1 MPVLWW
7 CPSSFTPRRPP
18 LSTPTAPSLPSP
30 HRVLLLSSTAG
41 VYTHPPDHPDARLLP
56 SLTVSGGSDEYDGS
70 MGGGAVATTDVAA
83 HDVTGG
89 MGAKVAA
96 AAAAVRARR
105 GSLRVL
111 FSSISAVWG
120 GGTGGQRALAR
131 CLPGWRR
138 TGGGGGGVTPGGGT
152 AAAWK
157 ARGWCLWGKK
167 GRTPSRSEPCGAI
180 VSCSKAVPTAH
191 ADGAGLLMDGD
202 LQQVHLAN
210 ERRSSPDAW
219 NGLVCFQQ
227 PNGKRPRVPA
237 WPKHGTCACSAVTRN
252 THQGDLTT

>member
-96 AAAAVRARR
+96 AAAGVRARR

-120 GGTGGQRALAR
+120 GGDGWAASVGALLAR
-131 CLPGWRR
+131 VEKDGRWGRGRDPGGRDS
-138 TGGGGGGVTPGGGT
+138 GGVEGT
-152 AAAWK
+152 WMVFV
-157 ARGWCLWGKK
+157 GEEG
-167 GRTPSRSEPCGAI
+167 E
-180 VSCSKAVPTAH
+180 
-191 ADGAGLLMDGD
+191 
-202 LQQVHLAN
+202 
-210 ERRSSPDAW
+210 DAQS
-219 NGLVCFQQ
+219 V
-227 PNGKRPRVPA
+227 
-237 WPKHGTCACSAVTRN
+237 
-252 THQGDLTT
+252 

>member
-111 FSSISAVWG
+111 FSSISAGQRRRGRHVDGVCG
-120 GGTGGQRALAR
+120 GRRGGRPVGLSPAALSCHVPRLSPPPTRTEQAFSWTATCSRSTWRTRGGRRQTRGTGWSAFSNPTEKDPAYPLGQNTVHARAAR
-131 CLPGWRR
+131 
-138 TGGGGGGVTPGGGT
+138 
-152 AAAWK
+152 
-157 ARGWCLWGKK
+157 
-167 GRTPSRSEPCGAI
+167 
-180 VSCSKAVPTAH
+180 
-191 ADGAGLLMDGD
+191 
-202 LQQVHLAN
+202 
-210 ERRSSPDAW
+210 
-219 NGLVCFQQ
+219 
-227 PNGKRPRVPA
+227 
-237 WPKHGTCACSAVTRN
+237 
-252 THQGDLTT
+252 